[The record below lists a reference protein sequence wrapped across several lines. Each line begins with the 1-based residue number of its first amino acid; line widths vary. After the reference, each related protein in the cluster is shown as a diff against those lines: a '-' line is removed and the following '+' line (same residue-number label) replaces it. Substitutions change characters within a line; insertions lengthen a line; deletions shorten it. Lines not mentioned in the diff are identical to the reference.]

1 MENIWY
7 DGPIS
12 DAIKQSLTNNKLIV
26 ITVVNGSDE
35 SQSVLQLF
43 ENELKDTIK
52 MTTALLLHENDENL
66 QFFCSLYTQ
75 PIVFPSVFFF
85 NGAGL
90 QKVLIKNEITKD
102 SISSSIFQLTMVSVL
117 SQQIPNQQIPNQQQ
131 PVNTLNQQQPVNTFN
146 QQPTQIN
153 SSNQQQ
159 EKGDDDEIKVMKGEL
174 KRREK
179 ERKAREE
186 QRIKEE
192 IVEQNLIK
200 ENEKQRKEDEE
211 YKKTLIKRIKL
222 EKENKIQQQ
231 QQEEQQRE
239 LELKQQKQEKEEK
252 KQKVHI
258 AIRLPNGEIKKEY
271 FEKQDTLQKVY
282 NFVMGFGFDKFVL
295 IDGIKKNEF
304 TNLQQTLENLGFWP
318 SILLHVVIKSVGE
331 KKEPMFGT
339 GNGTENVPQQTWYEW
354 FKSMF

>member
-7 DGPIS
+7 DGPIY
-12 DAIKQSLTNNKLIV
+12 DAIEQSLTNNKLIV
-26 ITVVNGSDE
+26 ITAVNDSDE
-35 SQSVLQLF
+35 SQSILQLF
-43 ENELKDTIK
+43 ENELKETMK
-52 MTTALLLHENDENL
+52 MTTTLLLHENDENF
-66 QFFCSLYTQ
+66 QFFSSLYTQ

-90 QKVLIKNEITKD
+90 QKVFIKNEITKD
-102 SISSSIFQLTMVSVL
+102 TISSTIFQLTMASVL
-117 SQQIPNQQIPNQQQ
+117 SQQITNQQQPSHIPNQQQ
-131 PVNTLNQQQPVNTFN
+131 PPNIPSQQPPSQTS
-146 QQPTQIN
+146 

-159 EKGDDDEIKVMKGEL
+159 EKKGDDEIKVMKGEL

-192 IVEQNLIK
+192 IAEQNLIK
-200 ENEKQRKEDEE
+200 ENEKKRKEDEE
-211 YKKTLIKRIKL
+211 YRKILIKRIKE

-231 QQEEQQRE
+231 QEEQQQRE
-239 LELKQQKQEKEEK
+239 LELKQQKQEREEK

-258 AIRLPNGEIKKEY
+258 ALRLPNGEIKKEY

-295 IDGIKKNEF
+295 IDGVKKNEF
-304 TNLQQTLENLGFWP
+304 TDLNQTLENLRFWP
-318 SILLHVVIKSVGE
+318 SILLHVVIKNIGE

-339 GNGTENVPQQTWYEW
+339 GSGTGNVPQQTWYEW

>member
-1 MENIWY
+1 MNI
-7 DGPIS
+7 D
-12 DAIKQSLTNNKLIV
+12 
-26 ITVVNGSDE
+26 
-35 SQSVLQLF
+35 
-43 ENELKDTIK
+43 
-52 MTTALLLHENDENL
+52 
-66 QFFCSLYTQ
+66 TQ

-102 SISSSIFQLTMVSVL
+102 SVSSSIFQLTMVSVL

-131 PVNTLNQQQPVNTFN
+131 PVNTFN

-153 SSNQQQ
+153 SSNQQKQ
-159 EKGDDDEIKVMKGEL
+159 KDDDEIKVMKGEL

-192 IVEQNLIK
+192 MVEQNLIK

-304 TNLQQTLENLGFWP
+304 TDLQQTLENLGFWP